1 MDSEEIWRIWEIMSD
16 FIPNKDKAHAI
27 EEFLNHIYEC
37 DGCEIKELK
46 EYADEYGDEIFV
58 KCAKRFM
65 KENELYDDY
74 ED

>member
-1 MDSEEIWRIWEIMSD
+1 MSAEEIWRIWEILSN
-16 FIPNKDKAHAI
+16 FISNKEKTDAI

-46 EYADEYGDEIFV
+46 EYAEEYGDDTFY

-65 KENELYDDY
+65 RENEIDEGYDD
-74 ED
+74 